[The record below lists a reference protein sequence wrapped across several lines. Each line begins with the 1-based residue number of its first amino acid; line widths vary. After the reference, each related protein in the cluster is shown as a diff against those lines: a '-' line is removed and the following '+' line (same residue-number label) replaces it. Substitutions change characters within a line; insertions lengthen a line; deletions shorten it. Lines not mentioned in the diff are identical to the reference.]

1 MLKRNIGVVIA
12 GMLLS
17 AQVGLAVAS
26 ESAAPLGAEA
36 IVARGEPPIQ
46 STFQEQHADGAAAPR
61 GDVFAASAWSNR
73 EKSAPSVLT
82 TYQDL
87 HAGSTAAVQGDSFP
101 PEANKLWGRMLPAQA
116 AYFDRK
122 AERSTN

>member
-12 GMLLS
+12 GMLLG

-26 ESAAPLGAEA
+26 ESAVPLGAEE
-36 IVARGEPPIQ
+36 IVAKGEPPLQ
-46 STFQEQHADGAAAPR
+46 TTFQEQHADSATAVR
-61 GDVFAASAWSNR
+61 GDAVPDGAEAIVAKG
-73 EKSAPSVLT
+73 EPPLQT

-87 HAGSTAAVQGDSFP
+87 HAGSMVAMHGDSFP
-101 PEANKLWGRMLPAQA
+101 PQESEVWGRMLPAQA
-116 AYFDRK
+116 AYFDHK